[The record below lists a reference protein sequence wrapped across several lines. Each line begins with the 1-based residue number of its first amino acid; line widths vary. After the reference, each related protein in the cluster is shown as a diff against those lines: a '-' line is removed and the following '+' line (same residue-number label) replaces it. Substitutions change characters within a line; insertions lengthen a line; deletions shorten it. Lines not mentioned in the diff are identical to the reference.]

1 MKKLVTLVLFLFI
14 LTSTNVVAFANST
27 PKIPVLLYHVV
38 TQNPSGT
45 YQFSLTDFKNDMA
58 YLKKN
63 GYTPLSLNQYY
74 NILNGTVT
82 APS

>member
-58 YLKKN
+58 YLKKTVIHL
-63 GYTPLSLNQYY
+63 YHLI
-74 NILNGTVT
+74 NITT
-82 APS
+82 Y